1 MTALHHLGHAN
12 EGTSIMVFEA
22 HLNYQS
28 PGNLHSELMGTFL
41 EFVSRHVFEIAEGCE
56 LQKGG
61 VTEERTRS
69 LSKLSLK
76 PLAGRHQFSRCRCLS

>member
-12 EGTSIMVFEA
+12 EGTSIMAFEA

-28 PGNLHSELMGTFL
+28 PGNLQSELMGIFL
-41 EFVSRHVFEIAEGCE
+41 EFVSRHVFEIPEGCE

-61 VTEERTRS
+61 DTEERTG
-69 LSKLSLK
+69 LSFKAVSETS
-76 PLAGRHQFSRCRCLS
+76 AGGHQFPRCRTSE